1 MVALG
6 FADPAVLQMHSREA
20 GPLPRFQLLLE
31 GALLILDVCPHISL
45 ACSSCVPPALQ
56 QTVQLCCLS
65 AELDTWYMIPLF
77 SVGMLWLPYLNSLW
91 EPASCIFNRK
101 LILGTEDLVLHLQP
115 TSTCF
120 PLQTVLAPASP
131 LRERGHCWRF
141 SPTCLV
147 GGKRKVSL
155 QCGAD
160 GFFCVKRLYFIPVVQ
175 Q

>member
-1 MVALG
+1 
-6 FADPAVLQMHSREA
+6 MHSREA

-45 ACSSCVPPALQ
+45 ACSSCAPPALEQ
-56 QTVQLCCLS
+56 IVQLCCLS
-65 AELDTWYMIPLF
+65 AELDTWYMITLF
-77 SVGMLWLPYLNSLW
+77 SVGMLWLHLDSLW
-91 EPASCIFNRK
+91 GPASCIFNRK
-101 LILGTEDLVLHLQP
+101 LMWGTEALLLRLQP

-120 PLQTVLAPASP
+120 PLQTVLASASP

-147 GGKRKVSL
+147 GGKRKASL